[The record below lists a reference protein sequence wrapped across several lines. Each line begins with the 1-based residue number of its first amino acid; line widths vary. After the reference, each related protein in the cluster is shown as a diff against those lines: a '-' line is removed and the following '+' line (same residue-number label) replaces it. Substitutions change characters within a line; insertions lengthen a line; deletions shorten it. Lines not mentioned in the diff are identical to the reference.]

1 MKEVVMMSGEKKVRK
16 QPDPKEKIRILKED
30 IGKKSAALAA
40 AQEKLKEE
48 ESRQLDK
55 SVKELLSLC
64 RKTGAEICDVIE
76 LMRRYAEQG
85 ISPKDEINRLRGGQT
100 EFESASEKDDT
111 VIAFFDNDDKADR
124 TVTV

>member
-85 ISPKDEINRLRGGQT
+85 ISPKDEINRLRGGQLKFSDST
-100 EFESASEKDDT
+100 DENT
-111 VIAFFDNDDKADR
+111 VRAFSDNKTDR